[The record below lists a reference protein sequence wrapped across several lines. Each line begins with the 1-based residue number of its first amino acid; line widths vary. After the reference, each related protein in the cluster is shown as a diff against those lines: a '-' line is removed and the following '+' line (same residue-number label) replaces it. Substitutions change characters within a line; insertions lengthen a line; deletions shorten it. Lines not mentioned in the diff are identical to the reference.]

1 MQHGINIWYQMR
13 NSVQYFMIKE
23 GKIVHFTN
31 QPDLVT
37 LELRVK
43 AKSKLSQ
50 IKKEEK
56 LLVKQTRNSSKIL
69 QNWAN

>member
-56 LLVKQTRNSSKIL
+56 QFKNTLNLD